1 MRVLLKFGLV
11 TILGVT
17 VAGVSGVAAA
27 PASAP
32 LGVIVQATRHSTGV
46 DIANN
51 GATVYDGDTLETN
64 AQDTLRA
71 RLGGPELFLRPST
84 TAQVHRLLNG
94 YSAEL
99 TRGTVVASSREGQTF
114 QLLADGA
121 TIRPA
126 NSRSTVAQVT
136 WVTPKELLLSSN
148 RGVLMVSMGD
158 QTRTIQEGRSYRM
171 QVEEADDP
179 GPQGSGGGPYHSG
192 RNRFLLFFITG
203 VAVGTGIGV
212 WRALI
217 SPTNP

>member
-1 MRVLLKFGLV
+1 VRTLLKFGLV

-17 VAGVSGVAAA
+17 MIGVSGVAAT

-32 LGVIVQATRHSTGV
+32 LGVIVQATRPSTGV

-51 GATVYDGDTLETN
+51 GATVYDGDMLQTN

-84 TAQVHRLLNG
+84 TATVHRLMNG

-99 TRGTVVASSREGQTF
+99 TRGTVVASSHEGQTF
-114 QLLADGA
+114 QVLANGA

-126 NSRSTVAQVT
+126 NSQPTVGQVT
-136 WVTPKELLLSSN
+136 WVSPKELLLTSS
-148 RGVLMVSMGD
+148 RGALMVSMGD
-158 QTRTIQEGRSYRM
+158 EVRTVQAGRSYRM
-171 QVEEADDP
+171 QVEEDP
-179 GPQGSGGGPYHSG
+179 GPQGAGGGPYHTG
-192 RNRFLLFFITG
+192 RNRFLLILIVG
-203 VAVGTGIGV
+203 VGVGTGIGV

-217 SPTNP
+217 SPSQM